1 MARLPA
7 ASGRCC
13 VAPRREDD
21 GSPDP
26 ILQFRHI
33 GVIQRIRRCGAM
45 TSPPMPSLEN
55 RAINGV
61 FWSGIERLGPQAVQ
75 FVVSIVLARLLLP
88 EQFGLIGMLALF
100 LALGRVFLDSGFG
113 SALIQKQDAT
123 EVHYSSVFYANVA
136 LSLAAAG
143 ILCLVAP
150 WIARFYDE
158 PLLAPLT
165 RVLSLNLV
173 ISAFG
178 VIQSVLLTKHLDF
191 KTQTKATLIAS
202 LGSGIVGVAMA
213 ALDFGVWSLVGQ
225 SVSLALLNTLLLW
238 VFNTWRPRAAP
249 SLAALRGLF
258 GFGSRLLA
266 SGVLNAVFSN
276 IYSVV
281 IGKLFAPADLGY
293 YNRAFALQQLPAQT
307 VGGIVG
313 RVTFPLFA
321 EIQDDPARVRNG
333 FRKALRSLAL
343 VNFPLMIGLAACARP
358 LVLTLLTEKWAPAIP
373 YLQLLCI
380 VGLLYPLHLINVN
393 VILAHGRS
401 DLNFWLGNAKKAL
414 VAANIAI
421 AWRWGITA
429 IIVGQILVSIIAY
442 FLNTYYSRKVT
453 GYPMRAQ
460 ALDVLPY
467 LAAAGIMGGAVA
479 ALGWLP
485 FASNLILLASQV
497 LLGSLVYV
505 LLCSVFRLTAFMDV
519 WRVSQGRI
527 VSVARAFHRVSGKS
541 L

>member
-1 MARLPA
+1 
-7 ASGRCC
+7 
-13 VAPRREDD
+13 
-21 GSPDP
+21 
-26 ILQFRHI
+26 
-33 GVIQRIRRCGAM
+33 
-45 TSPPMPSLEN
+45 
-55 RAINGV
+55 V
-61 FWSGIERLGPQAVQ
+61 FWSATERLGPQVVQ

-88 EQFGLIGMLALF
+88 KQFGLIGMLTLF
-100 LALGRVFLDSGFG
+100 LALGGVFLNSGFG
-113 SALIQKQDAT
+113 AALIQKQDAT
-123 EVHYSSVFYANVA
+123 EVHYSSVFYTNIV
-136 LSLAAAG
+136 LSLVAAG

-150 WIARFYDE
+150 WIAQFYNE

-165 RVLSLNLV
+165 QVLSLNLV
-173 ISAFG
+173 TNAFG
-178 VIQSVLLTKHLDF
+178 VIQSVLLTKCLDF
-191 KTQTKATLIAS
+191 KTQTKVSLIAS
-202 LGSGIVGVAMA
+202 LGSGLVGIVMA

-238 VFNTWRPRAAP
+238 VFNTWRPRAVF
-249 SLAALRGLF
+249 SLAALRELF

-266 SGVLNAVFSN
+266 SGLLNTVFTN

-281 IGKLFAPADLGY
+281 IGKLFTPADLGY
-293 YNRAFALQQLPAQT
+293 YNRAFTLQQLPSQT

-321 EIQDDPARVRNG
+321 EIQEDPARVRNG

-343 VNFPLMIGLAACARP
+343 VNFPLMIGLAACARS
-358 LVLTLLTEKWAPAIP
+358 LVLVLLTEKWATAIP

-401 DLNFWLGNAKKAL
+401 DLNFWLGNAKRAL
-414 VAANIAI
+414 IATNIAI

-429 IIVGQILVSIIAY
+429 IIVGQILVSVIAY
-442 FLNTYYSRKVT
+442 FLNTYYSRRVT
-453 GYPMRAQ
+453 GYPMRSQ
-460 ALDVLPY
+460 VLDVLPY

-485 FASNLILLASQV
+485 FADNISLIVSQV
-497 LLGSLVYV
+497 LLGSLIYV
-505 LLCSVFRLTAFMDV
+505 ILCRGFRLTAFMDP
-519 WRVSQGRI
+519 WRIFQARI
-527 VSVARAFHRVSGKS
+527 VAFARIFRRTAGKS